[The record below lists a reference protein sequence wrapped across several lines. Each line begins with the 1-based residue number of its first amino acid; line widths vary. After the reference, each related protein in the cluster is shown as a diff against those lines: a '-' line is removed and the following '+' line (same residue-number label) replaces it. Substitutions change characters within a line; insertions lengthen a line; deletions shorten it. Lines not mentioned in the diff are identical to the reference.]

1 LRYSKREFNSKLISK
16 TKKIKKKIMLDNTKI
31 AISSFKKDIKFFLYT
46 FFSKNREIVK
56 NIIDIVI
63 EYIK

>member
-1 LRYSKREFNSKLISK
+1 
-16 TKKIKKKIMLDNTKI
+16 MLDNTKI